1 MARKLYKELEERITS
16 KVAVQDELIKE
27 LDDAKAN
34 VDTVLNDCILKMMTK
49 DDIINNE
56 KYRQYFIDN
65 TGAIPDP
72 TTGEYTIDDSLKGA
86 WLNSKEMKD
95 DRIERIKLA
104 AEYSQEGRDGWI
116 KKAKDAEQ
124 AKKDT
129 KNALKIEGK
138 RILDKLEN
146 LKLEFKEEIQKQE
159 NEIKANINSINKDIN
174 RINKDIRD
182 ANNNLL
188 KAKKNKNQN
197 EIDEFNKIITKYEL
211 EKKKEEEKLKEE
223 EKKLKKLDNLKKQES
238 IYEDAIDRAK
248 HNFAKKLKDEAE
260 IIIGV
265 YKSKADEKVPDNGS
279 ESEQTIVTGNNTAQV
294 DDRRSGKIADDEM
307 PNFEDMSEAKI
318 NEMLNNRGYEYLLNL
333 SRNTGFLNSEIV
345 INQMTDMIEEL
356 DGDLEI
362 DNGTKLSIEDLK
374 NLMAIEDNKKIEAI
388 RKTVNR
394 YAEQYDDL
402 KGYEQQK
409 ADKIMKYLK
418 ISIMLT
424 EANTLKPSRWKLF
437 RALSNGVKKSRI
449 NKIGN
454 GLRDLAKKTERKAR
468 HKKKTIKELCKVYG
482 YEVPEST
489 PEKTF
494 LYSDGKKPIQTQ
506 GREP

>member
-146 LKLEFKEEIQKQE
+146 LKPEFK
-159 NEIKANINSINKDIN
+159 
-174 RINKDIRD
+174 
-182 ANNNLL
+182 
-188 KAKKNKNQN
+188 
-197 EIDEFNKIITKYEL
+197 
-211 EKKKEEEKLKEE
+211 E